1 MSFKSENNTLPVR
14 FPDAEE
20 FKRSIRVDTP
30 SEEIADGLDEYI
42 DRVASGLP
50 SIGDKHERSSLDLT
64 NVDVSECYNCGK
76 VAIWLGD
83 SIIWPRASE
92 APPANPDLPEEIAA
106 DYYEAGQVL
115 DASPRAAAALL
126 RLALQKLCVFLGEP
140 GENLNTDI
148 GSLVKKGLDP
158 RVQKA
163 LDIVRITGNNAVHPG
178 ELDLRDNRET
188 AEKLFGFL
196 NLIAD
201 IMISQPKAID
211 AVYGDLPQGA
221 LDQIEKR
228 DGKRSPSE

>member
-1 MSFKSENNTLPVR
+1 M
-14 FPDAEE
+14 
-20 FKRSIRVDTP
+20 
-30 SEEIADGLDEYI
+30 
-42 DRVASGLP
+42 
-50 SIGDKHERSSLDLT
+50 
-64 NVDVSECYNCGK
+64 
-76 VAIWLGD
+76 
-83 SIIWPRASE
+83 
-92 APPANPDLPEEIAA
+92 
-106 DYYEAGQVL
+106 
-115 DASPRAAAALL
+115 
-126 RLALQKLCVFLGEP
+126 
-140 GENLNTDI
+140 
-148 GSLVKKGLDP
+148 KKGLDP